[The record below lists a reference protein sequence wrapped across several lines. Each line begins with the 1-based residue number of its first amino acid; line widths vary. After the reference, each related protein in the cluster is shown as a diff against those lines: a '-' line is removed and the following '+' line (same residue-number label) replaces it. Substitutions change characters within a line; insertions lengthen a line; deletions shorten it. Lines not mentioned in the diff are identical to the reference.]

1 MKKLSLTLLAETV
14 RTRRKAKRLVW
25 KPCAKI
31 RQSAHFTWKNLAA
44 SDIILQIFQ
53 KGVDFSG
60 RYDMI
65 TRYEIAGDGVSCW
78 QLHFVP

>member
-1 MKKLSLTLLAETV
+1 MIGMYFGKATYRIPLP
-14 RTRRKAKRLVW
+14 AKRLVW

-60 RYDMI
+60 RYGM
-65 TRYEIAGDGVSCW
+65 
-78 QLHFVP
+78 

>member
-1 MKKLSLTLLAETV
+1 MIGMYFG
-14 RTRRKAKRLVW
+14 KATYRIPLPVKRLVW
-25 KPCAKI
+25 KLCAKI
-31 RQSAHFTWKNLAA
+31 RQSAHFTWKNQAA

-60 RYDMI
+60 RYGMI
-65 TRYEIAGDGVSCW
+65 TGHEIAGDGVSCW

>member
-1 MKKLSLTLLAETV
+1 MIGMYFGKA
-14 RTRRKAKRLVW
+14 TRRIPLPVKRLVW

-60 RYDMI
+60 RYGMI
-65 TRYEIAGDGVSCW
+65 TGNETAGDGVSCW